1 MVTDSRSEEAT
12 ALDPVVARFLGE
24 LERRLGIGIVVHAID
39 AADEGERPMRVEA
52 TFMLD
57 IRSTDVTVE
66 GATEAETWDRLAHA
80 ALAWKNEDQLN
91 FRIFGGG

>member
-1 MVTDSRSEEAT
+1 VTDPPDEETT
-12 ALDPVVARFLGE
+12 ALDPVVGRFLGE

-39 AADEGERPMRVEA
+39 AADDGERPMRVEA

-66 GATEAETWDRLAHA
+66 GGTEAETWDRLARA

-91 FRIFGGG
+91 LRIFGGG